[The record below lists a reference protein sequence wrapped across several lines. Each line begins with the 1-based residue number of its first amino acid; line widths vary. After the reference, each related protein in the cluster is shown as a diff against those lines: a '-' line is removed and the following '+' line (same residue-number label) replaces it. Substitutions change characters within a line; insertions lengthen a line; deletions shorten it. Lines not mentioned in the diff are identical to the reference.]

1 LNARDV
7 PLMDGALELSE
18 KAVQSSLYPDNLSD
32 ALTMMNAPETP
43 RGRLMLD
50 PQTAGGL
57 LAAIAPEDAQKA
69 IAEMKEQGINAVQIG
84 RIIDGPIAL
93 KLIE

>member
-1 LNARDV
+1 
-7 PLMDGALELSE
+7 
-18 KAVQSSLYPDNLSD
+18 
-32 ALTMMNAPETP
+32 MNAPQTA

-57 LAAIAPEDAQKA
+57 LAALPEKDAKKA
-69 IAEMKEQGINAVQIG
+69 VQALADQGINAVQIG
-84 RIIDGPIAL
+84 RITHGPVRL